1 MELTLHEASYY
12 IDIIV
17 RVLVA
22 TVLGFMIGFER
33 ELTSKFAGL
42 RTHILVCIG
51 SCIFT
56 ILSIMV
62 FPTVAAN
69 GHYEAY
75 GDPARIAAQILTGIG
90 FIGGGTVLRHGSS
103 VFGLTTAATL
113 WTTASIGMAVG
124 CGQIILAVVATL
136 LTMCVLV
143 LIRRLET
150 GFLKQFTQKTAT
162 IRATL
167 IVQSAHVQEVIKDV
181 SSAFDKII
189 EINHNKSDRMDERE
203 KIYIE
208 TKYVSKN
215 PVRDVY
221 NKMSEIPN
229 IENLFITNMN
239 FEK

>member
-12 IDIIV
+12 FDIIL
-17 RVLVA
+17 RVFVA
-22 TVLGFMIGFER
+22 AILGFIIGFER

-56 ILSIMV
+56 ILSIWV
-62 FPTVAAN
+62 FPTVVAD
-69 GHYEAY
+69 GQYQAY

-143 LIRRLET
+143 LIRKLET

-167 IVQSAHVQEVIKDV
+167 IVKSAHVQEVIKAV
-181 SSAFDKII
+181 SSSFDKIL
-189 EINHNKSDRMDERE
+189 EINHDKSDRIDDRE

>member
-1 MELTLHEASYY
+1 MELTLHELSYY
-12 IDIIV
+12 IDIII

-22 TVLGFMIGFER
+22 MVLGFAIGFER

-42 RTHILVCIG
+42 RTHILVCVG

-56 ILSIMV
+56 ILSIFV
-62 FPTVAAN
+62 FPTVMAN
-69 GHYEAY
+69 GHYEAF
-75 GDPARIAAQILTGIG
+75 GDPARIAAQVLTGIG

-124 CGQIILAVVATL
+124 CGELILGGVATI
-136 LTMCVLV
+136 LTLIVLV
-143 LIRRLET
+143 LVRKLET
-150 GFLKQFTQKTAT
+150 GFLHQFTKKTAT

-167 IVQSAHVQEVIKDV
+167 IVDSEHINDV
-181 SSAFDKII
+181 VKTLTSKFDKIL
-189 EINHNKSDRMDERE
+189 EINHNRSDRMDSKE

-208 TKYVSKN
+208 TKVASQN
-215 PVRDVY
+215 PIRDMYDQISQIDNV
-221 NKMSEIPN
+221 EN
-229 IENLFITNMN
+229 IFITNMN

>member
-1 MELTLHEASYY
+1 MELTLHETSYY
-12 IDIIV
+12 FGIIL

-22 TVLGFMIGFER
+22 VVLGFAIGFER
-33 ELTSKFAGL
+33 EMTSKFAGL

-56 ILSIMV
+56 ILSIWV
-62 FPTVAAN
+62 FPTAVADGEYQAF
-69 GHYEAY
+69 

-124 CGQIILAVVATL
+124 CGQFILAVIATI
-136 LTMCVLV
+136 LTLCTLI
-143 LIRRLET
+143 LIRKLET

-167 IVQSAHVQEVIKDV
+167 IVEKAHVQEVIKTV
-181 SSAFDKII
+181 STTFDKII
-189 EINHNKSDRMDERE
+189 EINHNRSDRMDERE
-203 KIYIE
+203 KIYVE
-208 TKYVSKN
+208 TKFVSKN

-221 NKMSEIPN
+221 SKMSEIPN

>member
-12 IDIIV
+12 FDIIL
-17 RVLVA
+17 RVFIAVI
-22 TVLGFMIGFER
+22 LGFAIGFER
-33 ELTSKFAGL
+33 EMTSKFAGL

-56 ILSIMV
+56 ILSIWV
-62 FPTVAAN
+62 FPTAVAD
-69 GHYEAY
+69 GQYQAY

-124 CGQIILAVVATL
+124 CGQIILAVVATI
-136 LTMCVLV
+136 LTLFVLV

-167 IVQSAHVQEVIKDV
+167 VVHSAHVQEVIKAV
-181 SSAFDKII
+181 NSSFDKII
-189 EINHNKSDRMDERE
+189 EINHNRGDRIDETE
-203 KIYIE
+203 KIYVE
-208 TKYVSKN
+208 TKYVSQN

>member
-1 MELTLHEASYY
+1 MEFTLHETSYY
-12 IDIIV
+12 IDIIL
-17 RVLVA
+17 RVFISV
-22 TVLGFMIGFER
+22 VLGFLIGFER

-56 ILSIMV
+56 ILSIFV
-62 FPTVAAN
+62 FPTFAAN
-69 GHYEAY
+69 GHYEAF

-124 CGQIILAVVATL
+124 CGSIILACVATI
-136 LTMCVLV
+136 LTLFV
-143 LIRRLET
+143 LILVRKLET
-150 GFLKQFTQKTAT
+150 GFLRKFTQKTAI

-167 IVQSAHVQEVIKDV
+167 IVDSKNISDVIKDI
-181 SSAFDKII
+181 STKFEKII
-189 EINHNKSDRMDERE
+189 ELNHNRSDRTDNKE

-208 TKYVSKN
+208 TKVVAQN
-215 PVRDVY
+215 PVLDMY
-221 NKMSEIPN
+221 NKIETIDN
-229 IENLFITNMN
+229 IENVFITNMN

>member
-1 MELTLHEASYY
+1 M
-12 IDIIV
+12 I
-17 RVLVA
+17 
-22 TVLGFMIGFER
+22 LGFVIGFER
-33 ELTSKFAGL
+33 EITSKFAGL

-56 ILSIMV
+56 ILSIVV
-62 FPTVAAN
+62 FPKVVAN
-69 GHYEAY
+69 GHYEAF
-75 GDPARIAAQILTGIG
+75 GDPARIAAQVLTGIG

-124 CGQIILAVVATL
+124 CGQIILAIVAAILTL
-136 LTMCVLV
+136 FVLI

-150 GFLKQFTQKTAT
+150 GFLKKFTQKTAT

-167 IVQSAHVQEVIKDV
+167 IVETKYVSDVIKEI
-181 SSAFDKII
+181 SSMFDKIV
-189 EINHNKSDRMDERE
+189 EINHNKSDRMDNRE
-203 KIYIE
+203 KIYVE
-208 TKYVSKN
+208 TKVVSQN
-215 PVRDVY
+215 PVRDMY

-229 IENLFITNMN
+229 IENIFITNMN

>member
-12 IDIIV
+12 FDIIL
-17 RVLVA
+17 RVFIA
-22 TVLGFMIGFER
+22 AILGFTIGFER

-56 ILSIMV
+56 ILSIWV
-62 FPTVAAN
+62 FPTVVAD
-69 GHYEAY
+69 GQYQAY

-143 LIRRLET
+143 LIRKLET
-150 GFLKQFTQKTAT
+150 GFLKKFTQKTAT
-162 IRATL
+162 IRATI
-167 IVQSAHVQEVIKDV
+167 IVQSAHVQEVIKAV
-181 SSAFDKII
+181 STTFDKII
-189 EINHNKSDRMDERE
+189 EINHNKSDRTDEKE

-221 NKMSEIPN
+221 SKMSEIPN

-239 FEK
+239 FDK